1 MLFWVLVV
9 FFWNG
14 WGLCE
19 RRRAVLLP
27 RQRLLAGMPEACPQ
41 CLALPSSGQ
50 LAAGLLPRGDQPRL
64 SSVLAHQRGRPTT
77 EDAPPAPTHPEVHHM
92 PAASTSRHHMHCQPL
107 FRNTSRS
114 HTSIQAKQLQQDSPD
129 YHHIRKQKRPNIRH
143 SLAVNCRMS
152 IVYHMSYNRLC
163 APTQCTPN

>member
-1 MLFWVLVV
+1 MGGVRVWRSCATAPSEAA
-9 FFWNG
+9 G
-14 WGLCE
+14 WDARGL
-19 RRRAVLLP
+19 LLCP
-27 RQRLLAGMPEACPQ
+27 LCPAQASWLLG
-41 CLALPSSGQ
+41 PSSREETNPGSPSTQ
-50 LAAGLLPRGDQPRL
+50 QFCPTKEADPPKTPHQQQPTLRFITCQQP
-64 SSVLAHQRGRPTT
+64 QR
-77 EDAPPAPTHPEVHHM
+77 HN
-92 PAASTSRHHMHCQPL
+92 HMHCQPL
-107 FRNTSRS
+107 WAKANHFRNTCRS

>member
-1 MLFWVLVV
+1 
-9 FFWNG
+9 
-14 WGLCE
+14 
-19 RRRAVLLP
+19 
-27 RQRLLAGMPEACPQ
+27 MPT
-41 CLALPSSGQ
+41 LPSSGQ
-50 LAAGLLPRGDQPRL
+50 LAAGPILSRGDQPWL
-64 SSVLAHQRGRPTT
+64 SFDPAVLPHQRGRPTK
-77 EDAPPAPTHPEVHHM
+77 EADPPKTPHQQQPTLRFITCQQPQ
-92 PAASTSRHHMHCQPL
+92 RHNHMHCQPL
-107 FRNTSRS
+107 WAKANHFRNTCRS

>member
-1 MLFWVLVV
+1 M
-9 FFWNG
+9 
-14 WGLCE
+14 
-19 RRRAVLLP
+19 LLP
-27 RQRLLAGMPEACPQ
+27 RQRLLAGMPEACYCAHSAQLRPAG
-41 CLALPSSGQ
+41 CWAHPLERRPTLAL
-50 LAAGLLPRGDQPRL
+50 L
-64 SSVLAHQRGRPTT
+64 SFAPPKRSTHQRR
-77 EDAPPAPTHPEVHHM
+77 PPAPTHPEVHHM
-92 PAASTSRHHMHCQPL
+92 PTASMSRHHMHCQPL